1 MNQYGT
7 RALAHWRR
15 HLPVQLAQIPDP
27 EEFFTLLG
35 QTAEE
40 EIGHRA
46 EALAQLQEPG
56 EGYLQETGRLETART
71 MAESAVLRE
80 MILVDPQ
87 DLEAVG
93 QLLG

>member
-7 RALAHWRR
+7 RALAHWQR
-15 HLPVQLAQIPDP
+15 HLPAQLARIPDQ
-27 EEFFTLLG
+27 EEFFTRLG
-35 QTAEE
+35 ETAQE

-71 MAESAVLRE
+71 MAEAAVLRE

-87 DLEAVG
+87 DRETVG